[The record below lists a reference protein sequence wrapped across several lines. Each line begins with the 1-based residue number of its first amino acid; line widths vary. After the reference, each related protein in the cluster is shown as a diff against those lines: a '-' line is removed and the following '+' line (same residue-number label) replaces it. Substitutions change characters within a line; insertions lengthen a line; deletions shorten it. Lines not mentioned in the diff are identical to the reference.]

1 MRIFGRIRANRIAT
15 AVLAS
20 CTLATFYLIQ
30 LATSWFGLRST
41 GIRGP
46 SNYMDQE
53 SVLNSAKCFKAL
65 GVNVYDPDA
74 LPKGCGGFQYSIEL
88 LRFLNLT
95 NISSINSSLLGLSLM
110 WITISLLCLMF
121 YIIRK
126 HGKIENSIA
135 LISLCSPGIWL
146 LLERGN
152 YDELVFILIVTASLL
167 LVTKY
172 QEFAIFIILAT
183 VLIKFYTLPLYIV
196 TILMLRRRVSRIFFL
211 LTVIPLTIYIL
222 FLIRQVAAFPSTWY
236 VSFGLKSLGLYTE
249 LVINEKITKQFEI
262 SSSLSI
268 VMGILILGVFLQYF
282 RQNAIKPAFVRNIEN
297 SNHLAKSIYQSLLI
311 VFLSC
316 YFAGMNF
323 DYRLILPACLIA
335 ISPAVFANN
344 RYRSA
349 MIFSGVISL
358 WLSSYSFGLT
368 GIPALALQF
377 LGDITLYAFVATQL
391 LLIHFIL
398 KPYFVK
404 KFELIVLRY
413 KSSD

>member
-1 MRIFGRIRANRIAT
+1 MSILQKIRENRIAT
-15 AVLAS
+15 ACIAS
-20 CTLATFYLIQ
+20 LVLATFYLIQ
-30 LATSWFGLRST
+30 VATSWYGLRST
-41 GIRGP
+41 GIRGS
-46 SNYMDQE
+46 SNYIDQE
-53 SVLNSAKCFKAL
+53 SVLNSAECFKTL
-65 GVNVYDPDA
+65 GISVYNLDIEPI
-74 LPKGCGGFQYSIEL
+74 GCGGFVYSIEL
-88 LRFLNLT
+88 LRFLNVTKL
-95 NISSINSSLLGLSLM
+95 SSIDSSVLGNVLM
-110 WITISLLCLMF
+110 WLTIATMCSLF
-121 YIIRK
+121 FIIRRY
-126 HGKIENSIA
+126 GKLDNAIA
-135 LISLCSPGIWL
+135 LISLSSPGIWL

-152 YDELVFILIVTASLL
+152 YDE
-167 LVTKY
+167 
-172 QEFAIFIILAT
+172 AIFILLIVASMLLTSKFQEVGIILILAT
-183 VLIKFYTLPLYIV
+183 VLIKFYTLPLYILSLF
-196 TILMLRRRVSRIFFL
+196 ILRRRLSRRFFL
-211 LTVIPLTIYIL
+211 VTSVPLTIYVL
-222 FLIRQVAAFPSTWY
+222 VLIREVAAFPSTWY

-262 SSSLSI
+262 SSGLSI

-391 LLIHFIL
+391 LLIYFVL

-404 KFELIVLRY
+404 KFELIVPRY